1 MQDRFEQKLH
11 AVREE
16 VRAMNGFV
24 TAASAHRGENKAKS
38 VVKSTGGRSGG
49 WLYELLDDL
58 GSGVGARLRG
68 QDRKQSRVIRPRGL
82 RSWCGTGR
90 GWIRRRRSSLKL
102 VERDVPVW

>member
-1 MQDRFEQKLH
+1 MQTQDMYGQKLH
-11 AVREE
+11 AVGEE
-16 VRAMNGFV
+16 MRTMNGLA
-24 TAASAHRGENKAKS
+24 TAASAHRGEDKAKS

-82 RSWCGTGR
+82 RSQCGTGR
-90 GWIRRRRSSLKL
+90 M
-102 VERDVPVW
+102 